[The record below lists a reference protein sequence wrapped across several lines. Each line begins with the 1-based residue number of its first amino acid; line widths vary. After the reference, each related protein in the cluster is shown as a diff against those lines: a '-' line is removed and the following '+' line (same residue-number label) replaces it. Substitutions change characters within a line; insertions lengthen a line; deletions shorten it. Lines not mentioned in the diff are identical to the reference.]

1 MTTFEH
7 VAPSPLDA
15 PGFRAAPPASAPAP
29 ARLLFSLLTRLSRGE
44 LTVHTPAGT
53 AHRFGPGV
61 ARDPAAGR
69 AEFAFR
75 DWRVARDVLLGGD
88 VAFAEAYIDGRWD
101 TPDLAALLTVLA
113 HNQPALERAFYGS
126 PWRQLVFRLK
136 HWLNANTR
144 RQARKNIV
152 AHYDL
157 GNDFYRLWLD
167 PTMTYS
173 SALFAGDQRQPLAL
187 AQRAKYER
195 VLRELALPPG
205 AHILE
210 IGCGWGGFAE
220 TAARAGYRVTGLS
233 LSDAQTAYAR
243 ERIAR
248 AGLADRV
255 EFRIEDYRDARG
267 TYDGVA
273 SIEMFEA
280 VGERY
285 WRAYF
290 DAIRAALGAGGR
302 ACIQTITIADD
313 RFDRY
318 RTQSDFIQQYIFP
331 GGMLASPS
339 RFAQEARRAGL
350 DVVEGVA
357 FGRDYAET
365 LKRWLAAFDGAV
377 DAVRAQGF
385 DERFI
390 RCWRFYLA
398 YCAAGFDSGSTD
410 VAQYTLAA
418 R

>member
-1 MTTFEH
+1 MTTYESMSRPALPAHRSDAFAAQPPEH
-7 VAPSPLDA
+7 
-15 PGFRAAPPASAPAP
+15 APPA
-29 ARLLFSLLTRLSRGE
+29 ARMLFALLGRLSHGE
-44 LTVHTPAGT
+44 VRLTTPDGT
-53 AHRFGPGV
+53 VHRFGPGGD
-61 ARDPAAGR
+61 APR
-69 AEFAFR
+69 AELRFH
-75 DWRVARDVLLGGD
+75 DWRIGREVLTGGD
-88 VAFAEAYIDGRWD
+88 VAFAEAYMAGRWE
-101 TPDLAALLTVLA
+101 TPDLTALLTVLA
-113 HNQPALERAFYGS
+113 SNQRALERAFYGHA
-126 PWRQLVFRLK
+126 WQRALLRLR

-144 RQARKNIV
+144 RQAKRNIV

-173 SALFAGDQRQPLAL
+173 SALFGADRNAPLAA
-187 AQRAKYER
+187 AQEAKYR
-195 VLRELALPPG
+195 RILDELALPPG

-220 TAARAGYRVTGLS
+220 VAARAGYRVTGLS

-243 ERIAR
+243 ERLAR

-255 EFRIEDYRDARG
+255 EFRIQDYRDLSGRF
-267 TYDGVA
+267 DGVA

-280 VGERY
+280 VGER
-285 WRAYF
+285 WWPAYF
-290 DAIRAALGAGGR
+290 RAVRNALAPGGR
-302 ACIQTITIADD
+302 ACIQTITIADG
-313 RFDRY
+313 RFERY

-339 RFAQEARRAGL
+339 RFAATATAAGL
-350 DVVEGVA
+350 APANARA

-365 LKRWLAAFDGAV
+365 LERWLAAFDARV
-377 DAVRAQGF
+377 DGVRAQGF

-398 YCAAGFDSGSTD
+398 YCAAGFASGSTD
-410 VAQYTLAA
+410 VAQYTLVA

>member
-1 MTTFEH
+1 MTSLEQAASSALRPH
-7 VAPSPLDA
+7 VPVRS
-15 PGFRAAPPASAPAP
+15 RTRPPASA
-29 ARLLFSLLTRLSRGE
+29 RLLLHLLSRLSRGE
-44 LTVHTPAGT
+44 LVVRAPDGSQHV
-53 AHRFGPGV
+53 FGPG
-61 ARDPAAGR
+61 ADAAGHG
-69 AEFAFR
+69 EFSFA
-75 DWRVARDVLLGGD
+75 DWGLAREVLRGGD
-88 VAFAEAYIDGRWD
+88 VAFAEAYIAGRWT
-101 TPDLAALLTVLA
+101 TPDLPALLTVLA
-113 HNQPALERAFYGS
+113 HNEAAIERAFHGKR
-126 PWRQLVFRLK
+126 WQQWLFRAR
-136 HWLNANTR
+136 HWLNANTK
-144 RQARKNIV
+144 RQAKRNIV

-157 GNDFYRLWLD
+157 GNAFYALWLD

-173 SALFAGDQRQPLAL
+173 SALFDGDFTRPLAM
-187 AQRAKYER
+187 AQDTKYER
-195 VLRELALPPG
+195 ILTELALPPG

-255 EFRIEDYRDARG
+255 SFRIEDYRDHRG
-267 TYDGVA
+267 AYDGVA
-273 SIEMFEA
+273 SIEMLEA
-280 VGERY
+280 VGEQ
-285 WRAYF
+285 WWPAWFRAV
-290 DAIRAALGAGGR
+290 RAALPNGGR
-302 ACIQTITIADD
+302 AAVQTITIADE

-339 RFAQEARRAGL
+339 RFAALARDAGFETVRART
-350 DVVEGVA
+350 

-365 LKRWLAAFDGAV
+365 LRRWLAGFDAEV

-385 DERFI
+385 DDAFI

-398 YCAAGFDSGSTD
+398 YCIAGFESGATD
-410 VAQYTLAA
+410 VAQVTLAP